1 MVNYVTC
8 NDFSTRSNMLMPVI
22 IYNTNKYIRT
32 NEFFHKSQLS
42 IVICQL
48 LLCSLKNYW
57 LMVCNISLKTI
68 PSAFK
73 FMTWHKVEMADDQL
87 NRNKKQRLVV
97 QQTVKPHKQVIR
109 NQ

>member
-1 MVNYVTC
+1 
-8 NDFSTRSNMLMPVI
+8 
-22 IYNTNKYIRT
+22 
-32 NEFFHKSQLS
+32 
-42 IVICQL
+42 
-48 LLCSLKNYW
+48 
-57 LMVCNISLKTI
+57 MVCNISLKTI